1 MSGDA
6 LRLSRIRDFAQSSMV
21 ADGPMTTDTGALR
34 GALIDS
40 FRSTLDAV
48 LPWFMSQMPAA
59 YFADTDE
66 RERLAHI
73 RTIVAARASGQPPRL
88 SLRGE
93 DGTRWTFISTED
105 KPGQLAGLLA
115 QLPPDAPLRAVKV
128 HTSADGQISIDTI
141 VLGEAP
147 RFDPNDPELATRREA
162 VLAHAR
168 AEGVDVALVDRFL
181 RGASAEFVRTV
192 TPLRGVRSALR
203 FGEVSGTDDTILHV
217 EPEKDPTLS
226 RLVITVANAHNR
238 RMAERCAAHLGSH
251 NINILRAFVDTFDDG
266 PNGTVTMFT
275 FVVRDPNGRAL
286 DAESPLWKH
295 IAPELA
301 RMKWVTDAAIALER
315 PNPEMSLANCEAV
328 VALASLTH
336 QCLVRENPYA
346 FARPRVF
353 AIVGQRLPLTSA
365 IAQLLADRFDP
376 VHPLSDEAFA
386 RRRDELRERIE
397 ASVDG
402 DDGRRVFSVMLEAVE
417 KTLRTNYHLT
427 KRYGLALRLDP
438 TVVKR
443 SEQPEVPFGLFFV
456 HGLGF
461 DGFHV
466 RFRDIARGGVR
477 VVRPNGA
484 EAYAQEIDRVYD
496 EAYALAYAQQL
507 KNKDIPEGGAKAVI
521 VVSPEISTARA
532 FKGFADGLLDLLVDD
547 PEHRVI
553 DRFGRAE
560 TLYLGPDENITPE
573 LIEWVVARAARRG
586 HKLAAAFMSSKPGA
600 GINHKEYGV
609 TSEGVTV
616 FLEVAL
622 RAVGIDPRAQDF
634 TVKLTGGPDGDVA
647 GNEIKILH
655 REYGSHAKIVGI
667 ADGSGSAEDP
677 DGLDHD
683 ELLRLVGLSQ
693 PIAAF
698 DRSKLGPRGKVVP
711 VDAPDGVRARNTL
724 HNRVVADAF
733 IPAGG
738 RPQTLHEGNWQ
749 DYLQPDGTPSS
760 KVIVEGAN
768 LFLTPGARERLGE
781 KGVLILKD
789 SSANKCGVICSSFEI
804 TASHLLTEREFLD
817 HKPRFVAEVLDRLRS
832 LARAEAELLFRERAR
847 NPALQ
852 LPEVSVRL
860 SRAMLRAQDAIE
872 AVLDHLSPDD
882 RALADQLVLE
892 HLPPVLREL
901 AGDRVKD
908 RLPVAYARSIVSSTL
923 AARIVYRE
931 GLDWIAPLPD
941 TALGH
946 IAFRYLRGEREAAA
960 LARAIRDGANFDRQ
974 RVAALVERAGA
985 RTAVEA

>member
-1 MSGDA
+1 
-6 LRLSRIRDFAQSSMV
+6 
-21 ADGPMTTDTGALR
+21 MTTDTGALR
-34 GALIDS
+34 EALLDG
-40 FRSTLDAV
+40 FRSTLDSV

-88 SLRGE
+88 TLRGE

-128 HTSADGQISIDTI
+128 HTSADGQVSIDTI

-147 RFDPNDPELATRREA
+147 RFDPNDPEQAARHEA

-168 AEGVDVALVDRFL
+168 AEGADVALVDRFL
-181 RGASAEFVRTV
+181 RGASAEFVRAI
-192 TPLRGVRSALR
+192 TPLRGVRSAMR

-217 EPEKDPTLS
+217 EPEQDPNLS
-226 RLVITVANAHNR
+226 RVVITVANASTR

-251 NINILRAFVDTFDDG
+251 DINILRAFVDTIDDG
-266 PNGTVTMFT
+266 ANGMVTVLSY
-275 FVVRDPNGRAL
+275 VVRDPFGRAL
-286 DAESPLWKH
+286 EAESPLWKH

-315 PNPEMSLANCEAV
+315 PNPDMTLANCEAV
-328 VALASLTH
+328 VALARLTH
-336 QCLVRENPYA
+336 QCLVKENPYA
-346 FARPRVF
+346 FARPRVLGL
-353 AIVGQRLPLTSA
+353 VGERIPLSSA
-365 IAQLLADRFDP
+365 IAQLLADRFEP
-376 VHPLSDEAFA
+376 TAPLDDATFA
-386 RRRDELRERIE
+386 QRASALRERIDR
-397 ASVDG
+397 SVDG
-402 DDGRRVFSVMLEAVE
+402 DDARRVFSTMVEAVE
-417 KTLRTNYHLT
+417 KTYRTNLHLPR
-427 KRYGLALRLDP
+427 RYGLALRLDP
-438 TVVKR
+438 TLVKR
-443 SEQPEVPFGLFFV
+443 AENPEVPFGLFFV

-477 VVRPNGA
+477 VVRPGSP
-484 EAYAQEIDRVYD
+484 ESFAQEIDRVYD
-496 EAYALAYAQQL
+496 EAYGLAFAQQL
-507 KNKDIPEGGAKAVI
+507 KNKDIPEGGSKAVI
-521 VVSPEISTARA
+521 VSSSEVSVARA
-532 FKGFADGLLDLLVDD
+532 FKGFADGLLDLLVKD
-547 PEHRVI
+547 PGGRVI
-553 DRFGRAE
+553 DRLGRPE
-560 TLYLGPDENITPE
+560 TLYLGPDENITPD

-586 HKLAAAFMSSKPGA
+586 HTLAAAFMSSKPGA

-622 RAVGIDPRAQDF
+622 KAIGIDPRAQDF
-634 TVKLTGGPDGDVA
+634 TVKITGGPDGDVA

-655 REYGSHAKIVGI
+655 REYGSHAKVVGI

-677 DGLDHD
+677 DGLQHA
-683 ELLRLVGLSQ
+683 ELLRLVALSA
-693 PIAAF
+693 PIASF
-698 DRSKLGPRGKVVP
+698 DPSKLGPRGKVVP
-711 VDAPDGVRARNTL
+711 VDAPDGVRARNTM

-738 RPQTLHEGNWQ
+738 RPQTLHKGNWH
-749 DYLQPDGTPSS
+749 DYLQADGTPSS
-760 KVIVEGAN
+760 KVIAEGAN
-768 LFLTPGARERLGE
+768 LFLTPEARQRLGE
-781 KGVLILKD
+781 KGVVVLKD

-804 TASHLLTEREFLD
+804 TASHLLTEAEFLAN
-817 HKPRFVAEVLDRLRS
+817 KPRFVAEVLVRLRS
-832 LARAEAELLFRERAR
+832 LARFEAELLFRERAR
-847 NPALQ
+847 NPSLQ

-872 AVLDHLSPDD
+872 AVLDDLSESD
-882 RALADQLVLE
+882 RALADALVLE

-901 AGDRVKD
+901 AGDRVKS
-908 RLPVAYARSIVSSTL
+908 RLPVAYARSIVSSSL

-941 TALGH
+941 AALGR

-960 LARAIRDGANFDRQ
+960 LAASIRDGASFDRE
-974 RVAALVERAGA
+974 RAALLVERGGA
-985 RTAVEA
+985 RSAVEA

>member
-1 MSGDA
+1 
-6 LRLSRIRDFAQSSMV
+6 
-21 ADGPMTTDTGALR
+21 MTTETGALR
-34 GALIDS
+34 GTLIDG
-40 FRSTLDAV
+40 FRSTLDSV

-66 RERLAHI
+66 REQLAHL

-88 SLRGE
+88 SLRGD

-105 KPGQLAGLLA
+105 KPGQLAGLLT
-115 QLPPDAPLRAVKV
+115 QLPPDAPLRSVKV

-147 RFDPNDPELATRREA
+147 RFDPSDPELAARHDA
-162 VLAHAR
+162 VIAHAR

-181 RGASAEFVRTV
+181 RGASAEFVRTI

-217 EPEKDPTLS
+217 EPEQDPTQS
-226 RLVITVANAHNR
+226 RVVITVANATTR

-251 NINILRAFVDTFDDG
+251 NINILRAFVDTIHDG
-266 PNGTVTMFT
+266 ANGLVTVLTY
-275 FVVRDPNGRAL
+275 VVRDPDGRPL
-286 DAESPLWKH
+286 DADSALWRH

-315 PNPEMSLANCEAV
+315 PNPAMSLANCEAV
-328 VALASLTH
+328 VALASLAH
-336 QCLVRENPYA
+336 QCLVKENPHA
-346 FARPRVF
+346 FARPRVL
-353 AIVGQRLPLTSA
+353 AVVGQRLELSSA

-376 VHPLSDEAFA
+376 ARPLSDADFA
-386 RRRDELRERIE
+386 ARAAALRERVE

-402 DDGRRVFSVMLEAVE
+402 DDGRRVFGLMLEAVE
-417 KTLRTNYHLT
+417 KTYRTNFHLP

-443 SEQPEVPFGLFFV
+443 PDLPEVPFGLFFV

-477 VVRPNGA
+477 VVRPSGPEGFA
-484 EAYAQEIDRVYD
+484 HEIDRVYD
-496 EAYALAYAQQL
+496 EAYGLAYAQQL

-521 VVSPEISTARA
+521 VSSSEVSTARA

-547 PEHRVI
+547 PGGRVI
-553 DRFGRAE
+553 NRLGRAE

-573 LIEWVVARAARRG
+573 LIEWVVARAGRRG

-622 RAVGIDPRAQDF
+622 KAVGIDPRAQDF
-634 TVKLTGGPDGDVA
+634 TVKITGGPDGDVA

-655 REYGSHAKIVGI
+655 REYGPRAKVVGI

-677 DGLDHD
+677 DGLDQQ
-683 ELLRLVGLSQ
+683 ELLRLVGLSL
-693 PIAAF
+693 PVASFERA
-698 DRSKLGPRGKVVP
+698 KLGPRGKVVP
-711 VDAPDGVRARNTL
+711 VEAPDGVRARNTL

-733 IPAGG
+733 VPAGG
-738 RPQTLHEGNWQ
+738 RPQTIHKGNWE

-768 LFLTPGARERLGE
+768 LFLTPEARQKLGE
-781 KGVLILKD
+781 RGVLVLKD

-804 TASHLLTEREFLD
+804 TASHLLTEQEFLAN
-817 HKPRFVAEVLDRLRS
+817 KQRLVGEGLVRLRIG
-832 LARAEAELLFRERAR
+832 ARAEAELLFRERAR
-847 NPALQ
+847 NPALL

-860 SRAMLRAQDAIE
+860 SRAMLRAQDAID
-872 AVLDHLSPDD
+872 AVLDELSPDD

-908 RLPVAYARSIVSSTL
+908 RLPVAYARSIVSSSL

-941 TALGH
+941 AALGR
-946 IAFRYLRGEREAAA
+946 IAFRYLRGERESAA
-960 LARAIRDGANFDRQ
+960 LARAIRDGANFDRE
-974 RVAALVERAGA
+974 RVAALVERGGA